1 MYHYENISCLDNV
14 DSNENEYKRYKTFC
28 FDNIEN
34 FRFDT
39 SYNNKTIFVKQN
51 DNIMSVFNLDNICNI
66 YCLSPLFSNNDF
78 YLTIDDINKT
88 YSQLIEF
95 IIHIIKL
102 QSEKNCLTPRM
113 CNIINFKLYIYCN
126 VKISTKLYDQQIR
139 EKCLETIIDS
149 KLSDI
154 SNEYIKTLNFGDE
167 FTIRPKSV
175 KSVSIQTNIPDN
187 NNKSFNINQTQPSY
201 DFTKPSQYNFNNPQ
215 QPFNNQPQQPFNN
228 PQQPFNQQPQQPF
241 INPQQPFNQPFNQP
255 QQPFINPQQ
264 PQQPQPQTQQGFN
277 NQPQQTQ
284 QGFNNQPQQTQ
295 TQPQQG
301 FNNQPQQ
308 TQTQQG
314 FTNQSQNTFNN
325 QPPRNFNNPPINQSS
340 VFPNSNIVFN
350 TDTKSGKN
358 KDKSSK
364 NKKNDNIWGNNNMW
378 SAFNKGSS

>member
-14 DSNENEYKRYKTFC
+14 DSNKNEYKRYKTFC

-39 SYNNKTIFVKQN
+39 SYNNKTIFVKRN

-102 QSEKNCLTPRM
+102 QSEKNSLTPRM

-139 EKCLETIIDS
+139 EKCLETIIES

-167 FTIRPKSV
+167 FSIRPKSV

-187 NNKSFNINQTQPSY
+187 NNKSFNINTTQPSY

-215 QPFNNQPQQPFNN
+215 QGFNNQPQHTFTN
-228 PQQPFNQQPQQPF
+228 PR
-241 INPQQPFNQPFNQP
+241 
-255 QQPFINPQQ
+255 
-264 PQQPQPQTQQGFN
+264 QPQTQQGFT
-277 NQPQQTQ
+277 NQLQQLQQTL
-284 QGFNNQPQQTQ
+284 PQQTQ
-295 TQPQQG
+295 TL
-301 FNNQPQQ
+301 PQQ

-314 FTNQSQNTFNN
+314 FTNQPQQTQPQQGFTNQPQPQPQQGFTNQPQQPQPQQGFTNQPQHTFNN

-340 VFPNSNIVFN
+340 VFPTSNIVFN
-350 TDTKSGKN
+350 SNTKSGKN
-358 KDKSSK
+358 KDKSSN
-364 NKKNDNIWGNNNMW
+364 NKINDNVWGGNNNIWG
-378 SAFNKGSS
+378 SFNKGSS